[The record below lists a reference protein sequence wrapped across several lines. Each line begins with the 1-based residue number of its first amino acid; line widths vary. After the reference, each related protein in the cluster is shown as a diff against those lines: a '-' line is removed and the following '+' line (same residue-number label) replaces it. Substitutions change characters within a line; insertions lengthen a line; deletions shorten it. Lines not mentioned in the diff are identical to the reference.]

1 MLWDVHEHGCGN
13 VRCCGNTVLWEC
25 TMLWEHSAVGMYD
38 VVGTQ
43 CCGTMVMA
51 VGMYDDA
58 VGTRAVEAWR

>member
-1 MLWDVHEHGCGN
+1 MWEHSVVGAQW
-13 VRCCGNTVLWEC
+13 LWEC

-43 CCGTMVMA
+43 CCGSMIMA
-51 VGMYDDA
+51 VGMYDV